1 MYAMEFHTIFFYNC
15 LITKIQNDQIKYFGQ
30 TILAFLVL
38 EILNNVCY
46 AIISHH
52 DVTLRNDFRHTYADK
67 YESVICKSYTSFFR
81 QSFDVIVRMICIANI
96 VNISERKKLR
106 WFGKV
111 SH

>member
-52 DVTLRNDFRHTYADK
+52 DVTLFLTMTSLCVMTFDIHMLTNMNQL
-67 YESVICKSYTSFFR
+67 SVRVTQVFSDSPLTS
-81 QSFDVIVRMICIANI
+81 
-96 VNISERKKLR
+96 
-106 WFGKV
+106 
-111 SH
+111 